1 MKRDWNAMAQGILD
15 AVGGPENISGMTH
28 CATRLRLNLKDDAAC
43 DDAAVKEVE
52 GVVNTLNKAGQYQVL
67 IGTEVPKLYEKFE
80 PLVKGSGVEISAAT
94 KDEGESIVSQVFSAI
109 SGIFAPLLPAM
120 AGSGILR
127 GFVILAAQ
135 LGIIAEGTGTY
146 TILYTLAMSVFY
158 FLPVLLGFSAGKRF
172 GASPYLSALLGAC
185 LLYPDFIALMG
196 DAGNGAMTDFFG
208 IPVVLMNYNSTVIPA
223 ILSVWVYSYLYKW
236 LDEHVSEM
244 LKLVVL
250 PAISLI
256 VMVPLTMLVIGP
268 LGVYAGEAIAFVVNW
283 LIERSSVFA
292 GVLVGGGWSVLV
304 SMGIHWAVN
313 PIMINNIAQNGFDY
327 ICPFTFA
334 CNFAVIG
341 CAFGVFLKAR
351 DQKLKSFAM
360 TGVVSIAPVRHHR
373 AHAVRY
379 AREEQEGLACADHRR
394 CRRRRV
400 PRYHEG
406 RHHCVH
412 LRFRHYVPG
421 FREFRP
427 HELRLG
433 YGRHAHFR
441 RRGRCSCLRLHRQGG
456 SARLRA
462 PDAPPLL
469 GSFSSLEERRAYAKC
484 VNLVQIVNERV
495 GQSIKRSSSQQE
507 AAAILLVRYTFR
519 KEMNEREAEWFGE
532 VPNMIPYE
540 RQERIVECLRKSGL
554 ARISEL
560 QEELPGVSIST
571 LRRDLKELEALGKV
585 EHLSGGAV
593 RLLSAVHEV
602 SISTRSGLH
611 GSEKEQIA
619 QVALRFVE
627 DGDTLYLDSGSTC
640 TALLRLL
647 LDRDV
652 TIYTTDASACL
663 IKSETRAQ
671 LIVVGGEFNY
681 VNSSFC
687 GSMTESIL
695 RDLYFDKAFIGTNA
709 INEDRGVMTPSYVE
723 AAKKRI
729 VRENSNKVYVLC
741 DSSKFHQFSNVRA
754 FGFDGVSIIA
764 ESYDEKIAQCARLIT
779 PGA

>member
-360 TGVVSIAPVRHHR
+360 TGVVSIALSAIIEPTLFGMLVKNKKVWL
-373 AHAVRY
+373 AQIIGGAVGG
-379 AREEQEGLACADHRR
+379 AFLGIMKVVTTAFTFGSVTTFPA
-394 CRRRRV
+394 
-400 PRYHEG
+400 
-406 RHHCVH
+406 
-412 LRFRHYVPG
+412 

-469 GSFSSLEERRAYAKC
+469 GSFSSLEERRAYARC

-495 GQSIKRSSSQQE
+495 GQSIKRSSSQQV

-540 RQERIVECLRKSGL
+540 RQERIVECLQKSGL

-709 INEDRGVMTPSYVE
+709 IDEDRGVMTPSYVE

-729 VRENSNKVYVLC
+729 VRENSNKAYVLC

>member
-1 MKRDWNAMAQGILD
+1 
-15 AVGGPENISGMTH
+15 
-28 CATRLRLNLKDDAAC
+28 
-43 DDAAVKEVE
+43 
-52 GVVNTLNKAGQYQVL
+52 
-67 IGTEVPKLYEKFE
+67 
-80 PLVKGSGVEISAAT
+80 
-94 KDEGESIVSQVFSAI
+94 
-109 SGIFAPLLPAM
+109 
-120 AGSGILR
+120 
-127 GFVILAAQ
+127 
-135 LGIIAEGTGTY
+135 
-146 TILYTLAMSVFY
+146 
-158 FLPVLLGFSAGKRF
+158 
-172 GASPYLSALLGAC
+172 
-185 LLYPDFIALMG
+185 
-196 DAGNGAMTDFFG
+196 
-208 IPVVLMNYNSTVIPA
+208 
-223 ILSVWVYSYLYKW
+223 
-236 LDEHVSEM
+236 M

-268 LGVYAGEAIAFVVNW
+268 TGVYAGEAIAFVVNW

-360 TGVVSIAPVRHHR
+360 TGVVSIALSAIIEPTLF
-373 AHAVRY
+373 RY

-441 RRGRCSCLRLHRQGG
+441 RRGRCSCLRLHRQGRISSPKSPG
-456 SARLRA
+456 CAASPRGRSLRLKSVALTR
-462 PDAPPLL
+462 
-469 GSFSSLEERRAYAKC
+469 GVST
-484 VNLVQIVNERV
+484 LVQIVNERV
-495 GQSIKRSSSQQE
+495 GQSIKRSSSQQV

-540 RQERIVECLRKSGL
+540 RRERIVECLQKSGL

-602 SISTRSGLH
+602 RYLDAFGPTGVRRNRLPKSPCVLLRTGTRSTWTRVPP
-611 GSEKEQIA
+611 A
-619 QVALRFVE
+619 RRCCVCC
-627 DGDTLYLDSGSTC
+627 STA
-640 TALLRLL
+640 T
-647 LDRDV
+647 
-652 TIYTTDASACL
+652 
-663 IKSETRAQ
+663 
-671 LIVVGGEFNY
+671 
-681 VNSSFC
+681 
-687 GSMTESIL
+687 
-695 RDLYFDKAFIGTNA
+695 
-709 INEDRGVMTPSYVE
+709 
-723 AAKKRI
+723 
-729 VRENSNKVYVLC
+729 
-741 DSSKFHQFSNVRA
+741 
-754 FGFDGVSIIA
+754 
-764 ESYDEKIAQCARLIT
+764 
-779 PGA
+779 

>member
-94 KDEGESIVSQVFSAI
+94 KDEGESIVSQIFSAI

-208 IPVVLMNYNSTVIPA
+208 IPVVLMSYNSTVIPA
-223 ILSVWVYSYLYKW
+223 ILSVWVYSFLYKW

-244 LKLVVL
+244 LKLV
-250 PAISLI
+250 
-256 VMVPLTMLVIGP
+256 
-268 LGVYAGEAIAFVVNW
+268 
-283 LIERSSVFA
+283 
-292 GVLVGGGWSVLV
+292 VLVGGGWSVLV

-360 TGVVSIAPVRHHR
+360 TGVVSIALSAIIEPTLFGMLVKNKK
-373 AHAVRY
+373 VW
-379 AREEQEGLACADHRR
+379 LA
-394 CRRRRV
+394 
-400 PRYHEG
+400 
-406 RHHCVH
+406 
-412 LRFRHYVPG
+412 
-421 FREFRP
+421 
-427 HELRLG
+427 
-433 YGRHAHFR
+433 
-441 RRGRCSCLRLHRQGG
+441 
-456 SARLRA
+456 
-462 PDAPPLL
+462 
-469 GSFSSLEERRAYAKC
+469 
-484 VNLVQIVNERV
+484 QI
-495 GQSIKRSSSQQE
+495 I
-507 AAAILLVRYTFR
+507 
-519 KEMNEREAEWFGE
+519 
-532 VPNMIPYE
+532 
-540 RQERIVECLRKSGL
+540 
-554 ARISEL
+554 
-560 QEELPGVSIST
+560 
-571 LRRDLKELEALGKV
+571 
-585 EHLSGGAV
+585 GGAV
-593 RLLSAVHEV
+593 GGAFLGIMKVVTTAFTFGSVTTFPAFVSSDPMNFAWAMAGMLISAV
-602 SISTRSGLH
+602 
-611 GSEKEQIA
+611 
-619 QVALRFVE
+619 VAGVL
-627 DGDTLYLDSGSTC
+627 
-640 TALLRLL
+640 
-647 LDRDV
+647 
-652 TIYTTDASACL
+652 
-663 IKSETRAQ
+663 
-671 LIVVGGEFNY
+671 
-681 VNSSFC
+681 
-687 GSMTESIL
+687 
-695 RDLYFDKAFIGTNA
+695 AFIFTGK
-709 INEDRGVMTPSYVE
+709 EDQL
-723 AAKKRI
+723 A
-729 VRENSNKVYVLC
+729 
-741 DSSKFHQFSNVRA
+741 
-754 FGFDGVSIIA
+754 
-764 ESYDEKIAQCARLIT
+764 
-779 PGA
+779 

>member
-360 TGVVSIAPVRHHR
+360 TGVVSIALSAIIEP
-373 AHAVRY
+373 HAVRY

-469 GSFSSLEERRAYAKC
+469 GSFSSLEERRAYARC

-495 GQSIKRSSSQQE
+495 GQSIKRSSSQQV

-540 RQERIVECLRKSGL
+540 RQERIVECLQKSGL

-709 INEDRGVMTPSYVE
+709 IDEDRGVMTPSYVE

-729 VRENSNKVYVLC
+729 VRENSNKAYVLC

>member
-94 KDEGESIVSQVFSAI
+94 KDEGESIVSQIFSAI

-208 IPVVLMNYNSTVIPA
+208 IPVVLMSYNSTVIPA
-223 ILSVWVYSYLYKW
+223 ILSVWVYSFLYKW

-268 LGVYAGEAIAFVVNW
+268 LGVYAGEGIAFVVNW
-283 LIERSSVFA
+283 LIERSSLLA

-341 CAFGVFLKAR
+341 CAFGVFLKAC

-360 TGVVSIAPVRHHR
+360 TGVVSIALSAIIEPTLFGMLVKNKK
-373 AHAVRY
+373 VW
-379 AREEQEGLACADHRR
+379 LA
-394 CRRRRV
+394 
-400 PRYHEG
+400 
-406 RHHCVH
+406 
-412 LRFRHYVPG
+412 
-421 FREFRP
+421 
-427 HELRLG
+427 
-433 YGRHAHFR
+433 
-441 RRGRCSCLRLHRQGG
+441 
-456 SARLRA
+456 
-462 PDAPPLL
+462 
-469 GSFSSLEERRAYAKC
+469 
-484 VNLVQIVNERV
+484 QI
-495 GQSIKRSSSQQE
+495 I
-507 AAAILLVRYTFR
+507 
-519 KEMNEREAEWFGE
+519 
-532 VPNMIPYE
+532 
-540 RQERIVECLRKSGL
+540 
-554 ARISEL
+554 
-560 QEELPGVSIST
+560 
-571 LRRDLKELEALGKV
+571 
-585 EHLSGGAV
+585 GGAV
-593 RLLSAVHEV
+593 GGAFLGIMKVVTTAFTFGSVTTFPAFVSSDPMNFAWAMAGMLISAV
-602 SISTRSGLH
+602 
-611 GSEKEQIA
+611 
-619 QVALRFVE
+619 VAGVL
-627 DGDTLYLDSGSTC
+627 
-640 TALLRLL
+640 
-647 LDRDV
+647 
-652 TIYTTDASACL
+652 
-663 IKSETRAQ
+663 
-671 LIVVGGEFNY
+671 
-681 VNSSFC
+681 
-687 GSMTESIL
+687 
-695 RDLYFDKAFIGTNA
+695 AFIFTGK
-709 INEDRGVMTPSYVE
+709 EDQL
-723 AAKKRI
+723 A
-729 VRENSNKVYVLC
+729 
-741 DSSKFHQFSNVRA
+741 
-754 FGFDGVSIIA
+754 
-764 ESYDEKIAQCARLIT
+764 
-779 PGA
+779 

>member
-94 KDEGESIVSQVFSAI
+94 KDEGESIVSQIFSAI

-208 IPVVLMNYNSTVIPA
+208 IPVVLMSYNSTVIPA
-223 ILSVWVYSYLYKW
+223 ILSVWVYSFLYKW

-244 LKLVVL
+244 LKLV
-250 PAISLI
+250 
-256 VMVPLTMLVIGP
+256 
-268 LGVYAGEAIAFVVNW
+268 
-283 LIERSSVFA
+283 
-292 GVLVGGGWSVLV
+292 VLVGGGWSVLV

-360 TGVVSIAPVRHHR
+360 TGVVSIALSAIIEPTLFGMLVKNKK
-373 AHAVRY
+373 VW
-379 AREEQEGLACADHRR
+379 LA
-394 CRRRRV
+394 
-400 PRYHEG
+400 
-406 RHHCVH
+406 
-412 LRFRHYVPG
+412 
-421 FREFRP
+421 
-427 HELRLG
+427 
-433 YGRHAHFR
+433 
-441 RRGRCSCLRLHRQGG
+441 
-456 SARLRA
+456 
-462 PDAPPLL
+462 
-469 GSFSSLEERRAYAKC
+469 
-484 VNLVQIVNERV
+484 QI
-495 GQSIKRSSSQQE
+495 I
-507 AAAILLVRYTFR
+507 
-519 KEMNEREAEWFGE
+519 
-532 VPNMIPYE
+532 
-540 RQERIVECLRKSGL
+540 
-554 ARISEL
+554 
-560 QEELPGVSIST
+560 
-571 LRRDLKELEALGKV
+571 
-585 EHLSGGAV
+585 GGAV
-593 RLLSAVHEV
+593 GGAFLGIMKVVTTAFTFGSVTTFPAFVSSDPMNFAWAMAGMLISAV
-602 SISTRSGLH
+602 
-611 GSEKEQIA
+611 
-619 QVALRFVE
+619 VAGVL
-627 DGDTLYLDSGSTC
+627 
-640 TALLRLL
+640 
-647 LDRDV
+647 
-652 TIYTTDASACL
+652 
-663 IKSETRAQ
+663 
-671 LIVVGGEFNY
+671 
-681 VNSSFC
+681 
-687 GSMTESIL
+687 
-695 RDLYFDKAFIGTNA
+695 AFIFTG
-709 INEDRGVMTPSYVE
+709 
-723 AAKKRI
+723 K
-729 VRENSNKVYVLC
+729 ENQL
-741 DSSKFHQFSNVRA
+741 A
-754 FGFDGVSIIA
+754 
-764 ESYDEKIAQCARLIT
+764 
-779 PGA
+779 

>member
-360 TGVVSIAPVRHHR
+360 TGVVSIALSAIIEPTLFGMLVKNKKVWL
-373 AHAVRY
+373 AQIIGGAVGG
-379 AREEQEGLACADHRR
+379 AFLGIMKVVTTAFTFGSVTTFPAFVSSD
-394 CRRRRV
+394 
-400 PRYHEG
+400 PMN
-406 RHHCVH
+406 
-412 LRFRHYVPG
+412 F
-421 FREFRP
+421 
-427 HELRLG
+427 RLG

-469 GSFSSLEERRAYAKC
+469 GSFSSLEERRAYARC

-495 GQSIKRSSSQQE
+495 GQSIKRSSSQQV

-540 RQERIVECLRKSGL
+540 RQERIVECLQKSGL

-709 INEDRGVMTPSYVE
+709 IDEDRGVMTPSYVE

-729 VRENSNKVYVLC
+729 VRENSNKAYVLC

>member
-283 LIERSSVFA
+283 LIWRSSVFA

-360 TGVVSIAPVRHHR
+360 TGVVSIALSAIIEPTLFGMLVKNKK
-373 AHAVRY
+373 VW
-379 AREEQEGLACADHRR
+379 LA
-394 CRRRRV
+394 
-400 PRYHEG
+400 
-406 RHHCVH
+406 
-412 LRFRHYVPG
+412 
-421 FREFRP
+421 
-427 HELRLG
+427 
-433 YGRHAHFR
+433 
-441 RRGRCSCLRLHRQGG
+441 
-456 SARLRA
+456 
-462 PDAPPLL
+462 
-469 GSFSSLEERRAYAKC
+469 
-484 VNLVQIVNERV
+484 QI
-495 GQSIKRSSSQQE
+495 I
-507 AAAILLVRYTFR
+507 
-519 KEMNEREAEWFGE
+519 
-532 VPNMIPYE
+532 
-540 RQERIVECLRKSGL
+540 
-554 ARISEL
+554 
-560 QEELPGVSIST
+560 
-571 LRRDLKELEALGKV
+571 
-585 EHLSGGAV
+585 GGAV
-593 RLLSAVHEV
+593 GGAFLGIMKVVTTAFTFGSVTTFPAFVSSDPMNFAWAMVGMLISAVV
-602 SISTRSGLH
+602 AGVLAFAFTG
-611 GSEKEQIA
+611 KE
-619 QVALRFVE
+619 
-627 DGDTLYLDSGSTC
+627 D
-640 TALLRLL
+640 
-647 LDRDV
+647 
-652 TIYTTDASACL
+652 
-663 IKSETRAQ
+663 Q
-671 LIVVGGEFNY
+671 L
-681 VNSSFC
+681 
-687 GSMTESIL
+687 
-695 RDLYFDKAFIGTNA
+695 A
-709 INEDRGVMTPSYVE
+709 
-723 AAKKRI
+723 
-729 VRENSNKVYVLC
+729 
-741 DSSKFHQFSNVRA
+741 
-754 FGFDGVSIIA
+754 
-764 ESYDEKIAQCARLIT
+764 
-779 PGA
+779 

>member
-341 CAFGVFLKAR
+341 CAFGVFL
-351 DQKLKSFAM
+351 
-360 TGVVSIAPVRHHR
+360 
-373 AHAVRY
+373 
-379 AREEQEGLACADHRR
+379 
-394 CRRRRV
+394 
-400 PRYHEG
+400 HEG

-469 GSFSSLEERRAYAKC
+469 GSFSSLEERRAYARC

-495 GQSIKRSSSQQE
+495 GQSIKRSSSQQV

-540 RQERIVECLRKSGL
+540 RQERIVECLQKSGL

-709 INEDRGVMTPSYVE
+709 IDEDRGVMTPSYVE

-729 VRENSNKVYVLC
+729 VRENSNKAYVLC

>member
-80 PLVKGSGVEISAAT
+80 PLVKGSGVEISSAT
-94 KDEGESIVSQVFSAI
+94 KDEGESVISQIFSAI

-334 CNFAVIG
+334 CNFAIIEPTL
-341 CAFGVFLKAR
+341 FGMLVKN
-351 DQKLKSFAM
+351 KK
-360 TGVVSIAPVRHHR
+360 VW
-373 AHAVRY
+373 
-379 AREEQEGLACADHRR
+379 LA
-394 CRRRRV
+394 
-400 PRYHEG
+400 
-406 RHHCVH
+406 
-412 LRFRHYVPG
+412 
-421 FREFRP
+421 
-427 HELRLG
+427 
-433 YGRHAHFR
+433 
-441 RRGRCSCLRLHRQGG
+441 
-456 SARLRA
+456 
-462 PDAPPLL
+462 
-469 GSFSSLEERRAYAKC
+469 
-484 VNLVQIVNERV
+484 QI
-495 GQSIKRSSSQQE
+495 I
-507 AAAILLVRYTFR
+507 
-519 KEMNEREAEWFGE
+519 
-532 VPNMIPYE
+532 
-540 RQERIVECLRKSGL
+540 
-554 ARISEL
+554 
-560 QEELPGVSIST
+560 
-571 LRRDLKELEALGKV
+571 
-585 EHLSGGAV
+585 GGAV
-593 RLLSAVHEV
+593 GGAFLGIMKVVTTAFTFGSVTTFPAFVSSDPMNFAWAMVGMLISAVV
-602 SISTRSGLH
+602 AGVLAFAFTG
-611 GSEKEQIA
+611 KE
-619 QVALRFVE
+619 
-627 DGDTLYLDSGSTC
+627 D
-640 TALLRLL
+640 
-647 LDRDV
+647 
-652 TIYTTDASACL
+652 
-663 IKSETRAQ
+663 Q
-671 LIVVGGEFNY
+671 L
-681 VNSSFC
+681 
-687 GSMTESIL
+687 
-695 RDLYFDKAFIGTNA
+695 A
-709 INEDRGVMTPSYVE
+709 
-723 AAKKRI
+723 
-729 VRENSNKVYVLC
+729 
-741 DSSKFHQFSNVRA
+741 
-754 FGFDGVSIIA
+754 
-764 ESYDEKIAQCARLIT
+764 
-779 PGA
+779 